1 MWCNVAIFRSKIY
14 QLTLCISISFHI
26 CWIWINTHWRCA
38 VITHHMLCKLSCRGK
53 SKSET
58 HILIIFHIHC
68 LAAFSF
74 KGSSFYR
81 DYRQF
86 YLQKHTRILRGKG
99 KAIPLQAWKGPC
111 GFQEDEAPR
120 FQDNRHMKVVRLSA
134 LYTGHLYPQE
144 IFLVLISVRGWVNP
158 TASVAGINEKF
169 HWHHRES
176 NPWPS
181 DL

>member
-1 MWCNVAIFRSKIY
+1 VY
-14 QLTLCISISFHI
+14 QHSFSYVL
-26 CWIWINTHWRCA
+26 NLNKCA

-74 KGSSFYR
+74 KGSSFCR

-86 YLQKHTRILRGKG
+86 YLQKHIRILRGKG
-99 KAIPLQAWKGPC
+99 KAIPLQSWKGPW
-111 GFQEDEAPR
+111 GFLEDEAPR
-120 FQDNRHMKVVRLSA
+120 FQDNRHTKVVRLSA
-134 LYTGHLYPQE
+134 LCTSHLYPQE
-144 IFLVLISVRGWVNP
+144 IFLVLISVKRLSRHQGH
-158 TASVAGINEKF
+158 SVAGINEKF
-169 HWHHRES
+169 QWHHRES